1 MAMPGAATHST
12 SGDQDRCERLVGA
25 VTDRGLGDTGWGA
38 RRFTYRSKVV
48 RAWSVALPR

>member
-25 VTDRGLGDTGWGA
+25 VTGRGSVVWVTLGGA
-38 RRFTYRSKVV
+38 LVG
-48 RAWSVALPR
+48 LPTDQKS